1 MAVFRV
7 EKTRDYTVMANHHLK
22 NKDLSLKS
30 KGLLSQMLSLPED
43 WDYTLKGLSMINR
56 ESIDAIREAVRE
68 LEQAG
73 YIVRTRE
80 RNEFGHL
87 KGTDYTIYEK
97 PHLATNSTEKMEP
110 ISEKPVFERPMLENP
125 ILDNPVLDN
134 PVLEKPTLGNP
145 TQLNT
150 KKTNTDSLMTKGLS
164 KHPSIP
170 DPSRVAT
177 IEKDEIG
184 LDAHSIKESIQ
195 EKIEYK
201 FIVQR
206 YDKDRLDE
214 IVDLMVETLCSKR
227 EYITVAGDDYPA
239 SLVKERLQRIDSTH
253 IEYVFECLDKNTTFI
268 RNIKKYLLTTLFNAP
283 STIDSY
289 YTALVKHDLYG
300 AGSHF
305 YEDLWSLIK
314 SRE

>member
-68 LEQAG
+68 LERAG

-97 PHLATNSTEKMEP
+97 PHLATNSTESIEP
-110 ISEKPVFERPMLENP
+110 ISEKPVLERPMLENP
-125 ILDNPVLDN
+125 ILDN

-150 KKTNTDSLMTKGLS
+150 KKTNKDPLMTKGLS

-170 DPSRVAT
+170 DPSREAT

-201 FIVQR
+201 FIVTR

-214 IVDLMVETLCSKR
+214 IVDLMLEILCSKR

-305 YEDLWSLIK
+305 YEDLGSLIK